1 MAVYNNELTLG
12 SYYTTATATTT
23 TATTT
28 TTTTALLVTLMN
40 SLCDIL
46 WLGMCGHAGKEGR
59 FVKGPAVLTTRRLD
73 QSRQIGL
80 WDM

>member
-1 MAVYNNELTLG
+1 
-12 SYYTTATATTT
+12 
-23 TATTT
+23 
-28 TTTTALLVTLMN
+28 MN